1 MANVLHTY
9 RLISNILSYSSED
22 ERLKHVLEHKSTDFD
37 SLVKVGSAQLVL
49 PAIYCR
55 LKHKKIT

>member
-1 MANVLHTY
+1 
-9 RLISNILSYSSED
+9 LSYSSED
-22 ERLKHVLEHKSTDFD
+22 ERLKYVLEHKSTDFD